1 MSRVGKYPVEIPQ
14 GVQVAIANGLLTA
27 KGRLGEMKLQLTEH
41 VRTAVEDGK
50 VVVQPHGGE
59 RQARVMWGT
68 TRALIANMLKGV
80 STGYTRSM
88 EITGTGFR
96 AAVQGKNLELSLG
109 FSHPV
114 VYPVPEGIKITCE
127 RPTAIKVEGVTSGWS
142 ARWRRRS
149 VRSVR
154 PSPTRARACATPTS
168 RSAARKARR
177 NEHVAGS
184 AAAPARS
191 AALPVAP

>member
-41 VRTAVEDGK
+41 VRTAVEDGN

-127 RPTAIKVEGVTSGWS
+127 RPTAIKVEGVDKRLVGQVAAEIRSFRPPEPYKGKGVRYTDEQI
-142 ARWRRRS
+142 RR
-149 VRSVR
+149 
-154 PSPTRARACATPTS
+154 
-168 RSAARKARR
+168 K
-177 NEHVAGS
+177 EGKKK
-184 AAAPARS
+184 
-191 AALPVAP
+191 